1 MTKVNHNIESRRR
14 SLVGN
19 NDNHSVQKQ
28 CVDGVFVW
36 QVWFLHIFPG
46 TGYVSARIRVRAD
59 AAPLGPLLR

>member
-1 MTKVNHNIESRRR
+1 MTKVNHNIESHRR

-19 NDNHSVQKQ
+19 NDNHLIQKQ

-46 TGYVSARIRVRAD
+46 TGYVAHGSV
-59 AAPLGPLLR
+59 